1 MILIVSLSSVCLESL
16 EVTKIEI
23 ASDAL
28 PWEAFILQF
37 EEGDEC
43 VHGYVPLPGSVL
55 FGLTREAFEEIA
67 ALLEEK
73 ELLEEDYASLE
84 IYANDADQA
93 YAEVLRD
100 LKRSQLWSR
109 ASTAAILGIAAGIVT
124 YALIK

>member
-73 ELLEEDYASLE
+73 EILEEDFIKLDTYAKDLEEALEQSLS
-84 IYANDADQA
+84 D
-93 YAEVLRD
+93 LR
-100 LKRSQLWSR
+100 RSQLWSR